1 MTDRGL
7 VDRLAELAV
16 VVGANVQAGQVVTVG
31 ANIGQGKLARAI
43 AEQAYRR
50 GARFVD
56 VSYFDPY
63 VKRAR
68 IELAAQDTLD
78 GVPSWYRARVRALA
92 ETRSAR
98 ISLAGPTEPEALRGL
113 DPDRLGRDQL
123 PWLNEWMEVIQSRTV
138 NWTVVPCPTED
149 WARLCF
155 PELPEPAA
163 VERLRREIAHVCRL
177 DEPDPATAWRAR
189 AAELG
194 QVGAR
199 VSELRLDALHLQGP
213 GTDLTIG
220 LLPSSSWLSAKATT
234 VDGLEHLPNVPT
246 EEVFTSPD
254 PERVDGHV
262 RSTRPLVLADGT
274 LVRGLEVRFERGR
287 AVAIE
292 ADEGA
297 AVLRGR
303 AVQDEGAGRLGEVA
317 LVDRSSRVGRL
328 ETVFYETLLDENAAS
343 HLALGDGFRE
353 AVDEDDA
360 ARVNRSGI
368 HVDFMVG
375 CAELDVTGITRDGR
389 RLPLL
394 RDGAWQI

>member
-1 MTDRGL
+1 
-7 VDRLAELAV
+7 
-16 VVGANVQAGQVVTVG
+16 
-31 ANIGQGKLARAI
+31 ARAI

-234 VDGLEHLPNVPT
+234 VDGLEHLP
-246 EEVFTSPD
+246 
-254 PERVDGHV
+254 
-262 RSTRPLVLADGT
+262 LVLADGT

-375 CAELDVTGITRDGR
+375 CAEL
-389 RLPLL
+389 
-394 RDGAWQI
+394 